1 MDKLLEIV
9 KNMTPQ
15 QLMLVVGGGVTLL
28 IVILL
33 SVALLSQ
40 QRLTLLY
47 GNLSPEDSAEI
58 IKFLEQTGEAYEISD
73 SNSILV
79 VPEKVARLR
88 ISLAERNLPNSGS
101 IAGYELFDQDQGFGT
116 SNFVQQLN
124 HLRAL
129 EGELAKTI
137 TSIDGIRTTRVHL
150 VLPKRELFNR
160 NQREPRASVVLTLT
174 RTSQTL
180 PKSQIA
186 AIRSLI
192 ASAVPALAIA
202 NISVIDSKG
211 RLLAR
216 GSTGEEGD
224 AYIGG
229 SSADEIR
236 AAYESRLSTDL
247 QELVENVV
255 GFGNARVE
263 VSAEMDF
270 SQTLI
275 QEEIFDPEGQ
285 VLVSSEELTENNENT
300 NNVPDGQVTVTN
312 NLPGAEA
319 NANGQDSSRSVSS
332 RNQVVNN
339 YQNSRRS
346 VSRTIQPGQ
355 VDRLSVAVLVDGTY
369 TSDNSDNQIYTP
381 RSDQEI
387 AAIERLVR
395 SAIGFDGTV
404 RQDHV
409 EVVNLRFATE
419 DDVDGFIIEDKIL
432 GIQVSQIENLVELI
446 VLSIVALVVFLL
458 VLRPLLIRALGG
470 TPGRRDIRI
479 LADGTMV
486 DRKTGEPVGP
496 APDIQ
501 AGVVAGVEGGTTTAA
516 SLLGGAGAGEL
527 VDLTNVD
534 AQIQQGLS
542 KQLNEVASRFPDETG
557 NVVKHWLLEG

>member
-28 IVILL
+28 VVILL

-58 IKFLEQTGEAYEISD
+58 IKFLEQTGETYEISD

-88 ISLAERNLPNSGS
+88 ISLAERNLPNAGS

-137 TSIDGIRTTRVHL
+137 TSIDGIRSTRVHL

-470 TPGRRDIRI
+470 TPGRRDVRV

-527 VDLTNVD
+527 VDLANVD